1 MMWKQSW
8 IHWPST
14 STVISQ
20 YEDSFSLFFTFPPGQ
35 LPVSQSPFKEE
46 LKVFLGLGRWEK
58 SYLFPLLCHCLAE
71 YVLYFSCSLN
81 HSILINCKLF
91 QWCFCLFLK
100 LDLSSLSTCLWIF
113 HFYTRHLVQCLTWQT
128 LVTWVCWIMRLL
140 LYLCSS
146 AWKHVFS
153 PFFQLNSHSLFRS
166 SLRLIV

>member
-1 MMWKQSW
+1 MIWKQNW
-8 IHWPST
+8 IHWPSI

-20 YEDSFSLFFTFPPGQ
+20 DDDSFSLFLLSHLANSQ
-35 LPVSQSPFKEE
+35 LVSHPSRRSS
-46 LKVFLGLGRWEK
+46 KVFLGLGRSWK

-81 HSILINCKLF
+81 HSIVINCKLF
-91 QWCFCLFLK
+91 HWCFCLFWK
-100 LDLSSLSTCLWIF
+100 LDLSSLSTSLWIF
-113 HFYTRHLVQCLTWQT
+113 HFYTRHLVQCLTWHT
-128 LVTWVCWIMRLL
+128 LVTWVWWIMRLL
-140 LYLCSS
+140 LYLPSS